1 MGSPWKATKI
11 PACCG
16 VFLTASQRAEGG
28 LRNDCLYKVGKTQ
41 GFFQEGG
48 AGRVTGVE
56 PTTPCPGRGEISF
69 RGAASAAPTPQ
80 QRPPPS
86 PAFDH
91 CSSPF
96 SGLSSTSPPCL
107 ASPPSYSLG
116 FSLLGHGFLPGP
128 SPPQALP
135 SGRSPPCTA
144 SLVLRAQPLLPPVQQ
159 TFTKGQPGSVLTD
172 KAAL

>member
-1 MGSPWKATKI
+1 MGSPWKVIKI
-11 PACCG
+11 LACCG

-28 LRNDCLYKVGKTQ
+28 LRNDHLHKVGKTQ

-56 PTTPCPGRGEISF
+56 PTTPCPGPGEISF

-80 QRPPPS
+80 QTPPLSTARVPSQSSPPP
-86 PAFDH
+86 PAL
-91 CSSPF
+91 
-96 SGLSSTSPPCL
+96 SGITSFLFTRILTPGAWFPVRPISSTGS
-107 ASPPSYSLG
+107 
-116 FSLLGHGFLPGP
+116 
-128 SPPQALP
+128 AL
-135 SGRSPPCTA
+135 RQSPPCTA

>member
-80 QRPPPS
+80 QRP
-86 PAFDH
+86 
-91 CSSPF
+91 
-96 SGLSSTSPPCL
+96 L
-107 ASPPSYSLG
+107 
-116 FSLLGHGFLPGP
+116 
-128 SPPQALP
+128 Q
-135 SGRSPPCTA
+135 
-144 SLVLRAQPLLPPVQQ
+144 AQPLTTAQVPSQGSPPPPRPVWHHLLPIHSDSHSWGMVSCQGHPLHRPCPQAGHPLAQ
-159 TFTKGQPGSVLTD
+159 LPWF
-172 KAAL
+172 